1 MKDKYIPAPPV
12 LFGDIP
18 LTGVLRPGT
27 TVGYV
32 VNSKYIQGGYVV
44 VQTIEERDALLD
56 TSVYED
62 RAAIV
67 NGSPVY
73 VAEENKVYR
82 RNVEASSWEEDTANL
97 QEITAELSALKEAVT
112 NLSNVKADQSYVD
125 TQVHNLEIAN
135 LDRYTKQ
142 EVNNLLSYKVDNN
155 HLENIYASIVG
166 QLDTKADKTQ
176 IPTKVSQLQNDNH
189 YIDNSTY
196 QLLNYYTKDII
207 DANEIWDLDT
217 PTVYTVGGLAAGS
230 VLKGFKLKDILEKI
244 LYNALNPTLKNPQIA
259 VTLNNCIGV
268 AGQELNIEGTVYF
281 YKGLI
286 SPDYSGGGD
295 APRTGDVTS
304 YDVNGTLYVTSDV
317 VCAFHINIPSVQ
329 VGENTF
335 TAKVNF
341 KQGKQPVNSL
351 GDNYDIPY
359 PAGSMET
366 QFTIMGLTNSYSGT
380 VESGDKAD
388 EISNSVITDPS
399 VMSYE
404 KVGIFE
410 DEGHDGRVD
419 NKGYQVTTPASTA
432 PGDAPYVLLPAFV
445 DVMGIKG
452 FNAIYG
458 RWDWY
463 KGSNA
468 AESLEA
474 ESFIKSSET
483 VTRNVNGQDI
493 EYYMYTY
500 NVAKYGTM
508 GVNHF
513 RFYIA

>member
-1 MKDKYIPAPPV
+1 MKKYIPAPPI
-12 LFGDIP
+12 LFCNIP

-27 TVGYV
+27 TVGYIA
-32 VNSKYIQGGYVV
+32 NSKYIQGGYVV
-44 VQTIEERDALLD
+44 VQNLEERDALLD

-62 RAAIV
+62 REAII

-82 RNVEASSWEEDTANL
+82 RNTSTDTWEEDTANH
-97 QEITAELSALKEAVT
+97 QEIVAQLNNLKDTLNSLSIQ
-112 NLSNVKADQSYVD
+112 KADQSYVD
-125 TQVHNLEIAN
+125 LQVRNLVIADSN
-135 LDRYTKQ
+135 RYTKQ
-142 EVNNLLSYKVDNN
+142 ETDNLLNYKVDNN
-155 HLENIYASIVG
+155 HFENVYASIVD
-166 QLDTKADKTQ
+166 QLNTKADKSQ

-196 QLLNYYTKDII
+196 QLLNYYTKDVI
-207 DANEIWDLDT
+207 DENEVWDLST
-217 PTVYTVGGLAAGS
+217 PTIYTVGGLPAGS
-230 VLKGFKLKDILEKI
+230 VIKCMKIKDILERI
-244 LYNALNPTLKNPQIA
+244 LYNALNPTLKDPKLA

-281 YKGLI
+281 FRGLI

-295 APRTGDVTS
+295 APRTGPATS
-304 YDVNGTLYVTSDV
+304 YEVNGTIYNTTDIL
-317 VCAFHINIPSVQ
+317 CAFHINIPEVKA
-329 VGENTF
+329 GDNTF

-341 KQGKQPVNSL
+341 EQGKQPVNSI
-351 GDNYDIPY
+351 GDNYDSPY
-359 PAGSMET
+359 PAGSLET

-380 VESGDKAD
+380 VASGDKMD
-388 EISNSVITDPS
+388 EISTTVITDTS
-399 VMSYE
+399 VTSYE

-419 NKGYQVTTPASTA
+419 GKGYQVTTPASTA
-432 PGDAPYVLLPAFV
+432 QGDAPYVLLPAFA
-445 DVMGIKG
+445 DVIGIKG

-458 RWDWY
+458 KWDWY
-463 KGSNA
+463 KGA
-468 AESLEA
+468 TAEESLDA
-474 ESFIKSSET
+474 ESFIKSAST
-483 VTRNVNGQDI
+483 VVRNVNGQDI
-493 EYYMYTY
+493 EYYTYTY